1 MTDLSA
7 NILPPCKDSSPL
19 LPPIWFCFSHVVPF
33 DRSALFL
40 PCTSKREKGRI
51 VQHFSSSFILYWEIF
66 FVFGLIIIL
75 ENVCI

>member
-7 NILPPCKDSSPL
+7 NILPPCKDFSPL
-19 LPPIWFCFSHVVPF
+19 FSPLWFCFSHVFPLI
-33 DRSALFL
+33 DLFP
-40 PCTSKREKGRI
+40 PCTSKKKNSATFQFQFYTVLGD
-51 VQHFSSSFILYWEIF
+51 F